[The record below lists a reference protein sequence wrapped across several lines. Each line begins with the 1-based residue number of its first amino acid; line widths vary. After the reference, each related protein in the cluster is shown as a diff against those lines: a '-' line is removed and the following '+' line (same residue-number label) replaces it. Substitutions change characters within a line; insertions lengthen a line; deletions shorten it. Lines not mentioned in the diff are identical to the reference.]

1 MELDDLKNIWLKE
14 KMELESRIVLNEKLV
29 KELTFNKSKSSF
41 YKLIKIAIL
50 GRNLALVYMI
60 ISIILALKVFYEFE
74 YSIPA
79 FIGAGAM
86 LFSFFQHISLDKPD
100 FNKMNTIELQRA
112 ICHFRIHTSKYSK
125 YDISIVCLW
134 FLTVVPIY
142 FKFILNINIPL
153 IPLYSIIT
161 SLIVLTFV
169 FSKYIY
175 KKWDNQLKENEEQL
189 NLIME
194 FEKN

>member
-14 KMELESRIVLNEKLV
+14 KMELESRIVLNENLV
-29 KELTFNKSKSSF
+29 KELTFKSKSSF
-41 YKLIKIAIL
+41 DKLIKTAIL

-60 ISIILALKVFYEFE
+60 ISIILASKVFYEFE

-79 FIGAGAM
+79 LIGAGAM
-86 LFSFFQHISLDKPD
+86 LFSFFQHISLKRPD
-100 FNKMNTIELQRA
+100 FNKMSTIELQKA
-112 ICHFRIHTSKYSK
+112 ICQFRIHTSKFSK

-142 FKFILNINIPL
+142 FKYILNMNIPL
-153 IPLYSIIT
+153 LPLYSIII
-161 SLIVLTFV
+161 SLIVLTLL

-175 KKWDNQLKENEEQL
+175 TKWDKQLEENEQQL
-189 NLIME
+189 NQIIE